1 MRRLAFYTAII
12 AATLALLILFWQF
25 RSVVILLVLSLVLTA
40 ALRPTVEWFVARGL
54 RRGLARVLV
63 YLLVFGVLILSLA
76 LISGPLLAELEMLSN
91 YLVVLYDSTY
101 QQWLN
106 ASGLLQTIAAQ
117 LPAPSELG
125 ETMAG
130 PAGGAALR
138 FLFGVTQN
146 TAAIVAALLVVIVLS
161 LYWSADRSHFE
172 RLWLSLLPAGRRIQA
187 RRIWQ
192 ATEEAMG
199 AYVRSEF
206 VQSFLAAI
214 LLAIGYRLIGLNYP
228 ILMAILAAVAWLIP
242 LVGFVFA
249 ALASFLFG
257 LASVGGLP
265 VALAALA
272 LTTAVLAFLEFVVE
286 PRLFRRSQFSGVLII
301 FLILVMVEAYG
312 MIGFLLAPPLAVALQ
327 VLGSHIL
334 RAMRRQPTT
343 EIEFET
349 LEKRLAEVRARYD
362 GQTAIDG
369 QSAADGAATADG
381 QPLPMPP
388 EVASLHGRLAALIE
402 GARQVT
408 LEEI

>member
-1 MRRLAFYTAII
+1 
-12 AATLALLILFWQF
+12 
-25 RSVVILLVLSLVLTA
+25 
-40 ALRPTVEWFVARGL
+40 
-54 RRGLARVLV
+54 
-63 YLLVFGVLILSLA
+63 
-76 LISGPLLAELEMLSN
+76 
-91 YLVVLYDSTY
+91 
-101 QQWLN
+101 
-106 ASGLLQTIAAQ
+106 
-117 LPAPSELG
+117 
-125 ETMAG
+125 
-130 PAGGAALR
+130 
-138 FLFGVTQN
+138 
-146 TAAIVAALLVVIVLS
+146 
-161 LYWSADRSHFE
+161 
-172 RLWLSLLPAGRRIQA
+172 
-187 RRIWQ
+187 
-192 ATEEAMG
+192 MG